1 MRVDVWSDVV
11 CPWCYIG
18 FVRLNNVLDRQ
29 QEDFDVYYHSFQLD
43 KEAENSGKLAVQH
56 LAEKLGIHVDD
67 AKGMMLQVSEVARG
81 VGLEY
86 QLEKTIHGT
95 TRLTHRLLHLAA
107 TLGVQKDL
115 LSLLFRSYFEEALP
129 IFTPEQLQP
138 LALSVGIS
146 DLQFRSLLET
156 DIYEDIVAF
165 DLQLA
170 DQLQIQGVPFFVF
183 NQSVAVAGAEAEEVF
198 EAAIAKAR
206 ESEELETPME

>member
-29 QEDFDVYYHSFQLD
+29 QDDFEVYYHSFQLD

-56 LAEKLGIHVDD
+56 LAEKFGIHVDD
-67 AKGMMLQVSEVARG
+67 AKGMMMQVSEVACG

-86 QLEKTIHGT
+86 YLDKTIHGN

-129 IFTPEQLQP
+129 IFAPEQLQP

-206 ESEELETPME
+206 ESEDLETPME